1 MKITRMKVGGFA
13 ANCYLLMDEETKEA
27 TVIDPGSCPGKIVS
41 SLEGYHV
48 KYILL
53 THAHF
58 DHFAALLDVQ
68 KETGALVAMHED
80 AADAVNDPE
89 RNVSKM
95 FGRDLPPIHTDV
107 RLKDEDTLSVG
118 NLTIRVLSTPGH
130 SAGGCCYLCKDVLFT
145 GDTLFRLEVGRTDF
159 ADGSY
164 PTLCKS
170 LQKLAALPG
179 DYRVLPG
186 HDEETTLQYERDHNP
201 YFYGD

>member
-27 TVIDPGSCPGKIVS
+27 AVIDPGSCPGKIVS
-41 SLEGYHV
+41 ALEGYHV

-107 RLKDEDTLSVG
+107 RLKDGDTLSVG

-130 SAGGCCYLCKDVLFT
+130 SAGGCC
-145 GDTLFRLEVGRTDF
+145 
-159 ADGSY
+159 
-164 PTLCKS
+164 
-170 LQKLAALPG
+170 
-179 DYRVLPG
+179 
-186 HDEETTLQYERDHNP
+186 
-201 YFYGD
+201 